1 MIADLI
7 KKQAE
12 GVKEAGDIAERE
24 YDDLVGW
31 LKQRR
36 DMFVKLGDLEEQRK
50 TLLDTIEAEYQQR
63 GVDILSTMGKS
74 GKYMSTMEQSSL
86 TQERFSQ
93 VTKKLDDMSK
103 YLAHLQK
110 IDSKMDKIKTGLQ

>member
-86 TQERFSQ
+86 SQERFSQ
-93 VTKKLDDMSK
+93 VTKKLDNMSK

-110 IDSKMDKIKTGLQ
+110 IDNKMDKIKTGLQ